1 MFAAARLYQHKE
13 LVIEALNFIDYHA
26 LEVLQSEAFLSLS
39 SVSLKKIII
48 ILYDDWFIKLILG
61 STSRSTK

>member
-13 LVIEALNFIDYHA
+13 LVTEALNFIDYHA

-39 SVSLKKIII
+39 SVCYIIQLSYCMIIGLLK
-48 ILYDDWFIKLILG
+48 
-61 STSRSTK
+61 